1 MDKIQY
7 KKLDEQTLEVT
18 KPVPQP
24 EPIVN
29 KYERSFIE
37 NQIIAITKQRDE
49 MIALKEAEL
58 KECQNILQKMDELE
72 IVVKP
77 IEEKPEEVKEE
88 FIVDG
93 EPLKPLDDSDTSI
106 NNIL

>member
-7 KKLDEQTLEVT
+7 KKLDEQTLEIT

-58 KECQNILQKMDELE
+58 KECQDILQKMDELE

-77 IEEKPEEVKEE
+77 IEEVKEE

-93 EPLKPLDDSDTSI
+93 EPIKPLDDTDTSI
-106 NNIL
+106 NNTEVL